1 MPEVIAVTGILSSLR
16 LTCWRSNVAGI
27 GSIAIVCAPSTPLA
41 SIFCAANLVLISKIR
56 LLGLKVCS
64 TNTISFTSY
73 KALKF

>member
-27 GSIAIVCAPSTPLA
+27 GSIAIVWVPGTPLA
-41 SIFCAANLVLISKIR
+41 SILCAAYLVLISKIR

-64 TNTISFTSY
+64 TNTISFASN
-73 KALKF
+73 KPLKL